1 MEALG
6 SWAAENHL
14 LLLLAAGTVFTAVWL
29 LLMRERLHMKP
40 YAIIII
46 ALLHT
51 LIGVAAVKIFA
62 FMETGFDAESLGNM
76 SLFGGVF
83 MMPLIYLLGAKLFKR
98 PSGEVCDIFTPC
110 MIFTVM
116 CARVNCIISGC
127 CIGLPIPGTDGLR
140 YPTREAE
147 LLFYV
152 ILLLCLIPRVKNGKT
167 KGSAYPVYMIC
178 YGAFRFVVEFFRYSS
193 STDALFHLSHVWA
206 LISLLIGISVY
217 AEVIKSNSKANSKP
231 KRRRKT

>member
-6 SWAAENHL
+6 SWIASNSL
-14 LLLLAAGTVFTAVWL
+14 LLLLSAGTAFTVVWL
-29 LLMRERLHMKP
+29 LMSRKRLRMSP
-40 YAIIII
+40 VAAVAL

-51 LIGVAAVKIFA
+51 VIGLLTVKAFA

-83 MMPLIYLLGAKLFKR
+83 IMPLVYLLGSKIFKR
-98 PSGEVCDIFTPC
+98 PFGEVCDVFTPC
-110 MIFTVM
+110 MVFTVM
-116 CARVNCIISGC
+116 CARVNCILSGC
-127 CIGLPIPGTDGLR
+127 CIGLPIPGTNGLR

-147 LLFYV
+147 LLFYL
-152 ILLLCLIPRVKNGKT
+152 ILLICLIPKIRKGKT
-167 KGSAYPVYMIC
+167 NGSAYPIYMIC

-217 AEVIKSNSKANSKP
+217 AEIKKKKTKSKS
-231 KRRRKT
+231 KRRRRI

>member
-14 LLLLAAGTVFTAVWL
+14 LLLLAAGTVFTVVWL
-29 LLMRERLHMKP
+29 LLMRERLRMKP
-40 YAIIII
+40 CAAVIL

-83 MMPLIYLLGAKLFKR
+83 MMPLTYMLGSKIFKR
-98 PSGEVCDIFTPC
+98 PLGEVCDVFTPC
-110 MIFTVM
+110 MVFTVM

-127 CIGLPIPGTDGLR
+127 CIGLPIPGTNGLR

-147 LLFYV
+147 LLFYL
-152 ILLLCLIPRVKNGKT
+152 ILLICLIPKIRKGKT
-167 KGSAYPVYMIC
+167 NGSAYPIYMIC
-178 YGAFRFVVEFFRYSS
+178 YGVFRFIVEFFRYSS
-193 STDALFHLSHVWA
+193 STDTLFHLSHVWA

-217 AEVIKSNSKANSKP
+217 AEIKKTQTKSKS
-231 KRRRKT
+231 KRRRRI